1 MHHRDDLA
9 FPMEE
14 YQRRLREL
22 RQRMEAQNLEVV
34 ITTTP
39 ENICYISG
47 FESVGH
53 YYFNALVV
61 PLEGEPFMTPRL
73 LEDSG
78 VKAYTWVEVSR
89 PYQDSEDPM
98 TILWQALQEFNL
110 TDKRIGYEKGCWFFT
125 ALQQERFFAQTGN
138 TTFVPCDGI
147 VEEGRLIKS
156 TYEIEMMKKAA
167 VATQAGMQAG
177 IDAVQVGATEN
188 DVAAEIHYAMI
199 KAGSEWPS
207 IVPFVASGPRG
218 AIGHAT
224 WAGRTIEQDE
234 FIFLE
239 IAGALKRYHAP
250 MMRTVYVGQPDD
262 KIREAER
269 VVLAAIE
276 AALDMIK
283 PGVQAGEV
291 DALARRMIAKA
302 SFGAEQASR
311 TAYSV
316 GIGLPPDWGEGQ
328 ILSMQPGET
337 RPLAANMT
345 FHLLPWVQIPGRGG
359 LGLTETIRVTENG
372 CERITNFERKLFVR
386 DY

>member
-1 MHHRDDLA
+1 MRQRTDLA

-22 RQRMEAQNLEVV
+22 RQRMDTHEIEVM

-39 ENICYISG
+39 ENICYLTG

-53 YYFNALVV
+53 YYFNSLVV
-61 PLEGEPFMTPRL
+61 PLDGEPFMIPRQ

-78 VKAYTWVEVSR
+78 VQAYTWVEVSR
-89 PYQDSEDPM
+89 PYQDGEDPM
-98 TILWQALQEFNL
+98 DVLWRSIQEFGLDN
-110 TDKRIGYEKGCWFFT
+110 KRIGYEKGCWFFT
-125 ALQQERFFAQTGN
+125 ALQQERLFAQAADTI
-138 TTFVPCDGI
+138 FIASDGI
-147 VEEGRLIKS
+147 VEEGRVVKS
-156 TYEIEMMKKAA
+156 RYEIEMMKKAA

-177 IDAVQVGATEN
+177 IDAVRAGATEN
-188 DVAAEIHYAMI
+188 DVAADIHYAMI

-207 IVPFVASGPRG
+207 ISPFVASGPRG

-224 WAGRTIEQDE
+224 WANRTIQQDE
-234 FIFLE
+234 FVFLE

-250 MMRTVYVGQPDD
+250 MMRTVYVGEPDER
-262 KIREAER
+262 IREGEKI
-269 VVLAAIE
+269 VLE
-276 AALDMIK
+276 ATIGMIK
-283 PGVQAGEV
+283 PGVLAGEV
-291 DALARRMIAKA
+291 DALARQLIAKA

-337 RPLAANMT
+337 RLLQANMT

-359 LGLTETIRVTENG
+359 LGLTETIHITEDS
-372 CERITNFERKLFVR
+372 CELITRFERKLFLK
-386 DY
+386 

>member
-1 MHHRDDLA
+1 MRHREDIA

-14 YQRRLREL
+14 YQRRLHEL
-22 RQRMEAQNLEVV
+22 RQRMAAREIEAM

-39 ENICYISG
+39 ENICYLTG

-78 VKAYTWVEVSR
+78 VQAYTWVEISR
-89 PYQDSEDPM
+89 PYRDNENPIDV
-98 TILWQALQEFNL
+98 LWQAIQEFDLEN
-110 TDKRIGYEKGCWFFT
+110 KRIGYEKGCWFFT
-125 ALQQERFFAQTGN
+125 ARQQERLFTQAAG
-138 TTFVPCDGI
+138 TTFTDSGGI
-147 VEEGRLIKS
+147 VEEGRVIKS
-156 TYEIEMMKKAA
+156 LYEIEMMRKAA

-177 IDAVQVGATEN
+177 IDAVRAGATEN
-188 DVAAEIHYAMI
+188 DVAADIHYAMI

-207 IVPFVASGPRG
+207 ISPFVASGPRG

-224 WAGRTIEQDE
+224 WAGRTIRQDE
-234 FIFLE
+234 FVFLE

-250 MMRTVYVGQPDD
+250 MMRTVYVGEPDE
-262 KIREAER
+262 KIREAEKI
-269 VVLAAIE
+269 VLEAIDAAIR
-276 AALDMIK
+276 MIK
-283 PGVQAGEV
+283 PGVLAGDV
-291 DALARRMIAKA
+291 DALTRQMIAKA

-311 TAYSV
+311 SAYSV

-337 RPLAANMT
+337 RPLQANMT

-359 LGLTETIRVTENG
+359 LGLTETIRVTEDG
-372 CERITNFERKLFVR
+372 CELITSFERKLFVK
-386 DY
+386 